1 MTADAAPAARREMLP
16 YDVQQAALWTA
27 LIGAH
32 RGWSRRRIAG
42 FVMKPRTRNEE
53 FAERYRAI
61 VDRERALAFA
71 DLGLREHR
79 QSKQAEAAGR
89 RLSESLRR
97 QVEEHKAALRKE
109 VRREAARRRRAARRR
124 Q

>member
-1 MTADAAPAARREMLP
+1 MPADAAPSARGEMLP
-16 YDVQQAALWTA
+16 HDVQQAALFSA

-32 RGWSRRRIAG
+32 RGWTRRRVAD

-53 FAERYRAI
+53 FAARYRAI

-89 RLSESLRR
+89 RLAESLRR
-97 QVEEHKAALRKE
+97 EVEEHKAARRK
-109 VRREAARRRRAARRR
+109 AARRR

>member
-1 MTADAAPAARREMLP
+1 MAADAAPAARREMLP

-32 RGWSRRRIAG
+32 RGWTRRRVAG
-42 FVMKPRTRNEE
+42 FVMEPRTRNEE
-53 FAERYRAI
+53 FAARYRAV

-79 QSKQAEAAGR
+79 QSRKAEAAGR
-89 RLSESLRR
+89 RLAESLRR
-97 QVEEHKAALRKE
+97 EAGEHREARRKE
-109 VRREAARRRRAARRR
+109 ARRR